1 MSAEILIR
9 HQKIKV
15 QCFTEEAALD
25 CNQYLKEIISGQL
38 PKIYE
43 RIFAESVR
51 PNIYINLNTIKIDLG
66 MISKGDFCN
75 EFLNLVK
82 EKLTKNV
89 AEQFEKSLK
98 ENYLRQPDDPDS
110 LGSYLA
116 EEKSEQL
123 SVFYL
128 KEQEQL
134 KTALFFYLEFGR
146 YPWWYKNIDK
156 KTVSRALSI
165 FNEEEDRQFFNQ
177 LLKLI
182 QTFPADSAEQLIDRF
197 IDGFNQI
204 ELKKYIFFFAD
215 LKVENRSIVDAML
228 KKQEQI
234 QSLFNISEKS
244 FFKRLLRFSLFA
256 NHRADFLEEFLTD
269 IQSPKNLTSSML
281 AQRIL
286 GPDFPTDLLTS
297 SNRVNGSKMKTSV
310 TKISYTDKND
320 DYVYVQNAGL
330 ILLHPFLTKYFF
342 ELGLLDDKN
351 EFSSTKKQHRAV
363 ILLNYLQ
370 SGSIDYQE
378 WEMPLNKI
386 LVGLGISDFVPI
398 GIKLTKKE
406 KEESKNLLATV
417 VNYWTAL
424 KTSKPE
430 ALQQNFFL
438 REGKIS
444 KKNENRLIQIERT
457 GVDILLDKLPWSI
470 GIIKLPWLSELIHV
484 EW

>member
-1 MSAEILIR
+1 MSDEIFIR

-25 CNQYLKEIISGQL
+25 CNQYLKEIITGEL

-43 RIFAESVR
+43 RIFAKSSR
-51 PNIYINLNTIKIDLG
+51 PNTYINLDTIKIDLG
-66 MISKGDFCN
+66 MISKGDFRN
-75 EFLNLVK
+75 EFLNLVE

-89 AEQFEKSLK
+89 AEQFENSFT
-98 ENYLRQPDDPDS
+98 ENYARHSANQDF
-110 LGSYLA
+110 LGLHLA
-116 EEKSEQL
+116 EGKPEQL

-134 KTALFFYLEFGR
+134 KTALLFYLEFGR
-146 YPWWYKNIDK
+146 YPWWCKNIDK
-156 KTVSRALSI
+156 KTVSGALSL
-165 FNEEEDRQFFNQ
+165 FNEEENKQFLIQ
-177 LLKLI
+177 LLQLI
-182 QTFPADSAEQLIDRF
+182 QTFPAVSAEQLIDRF

-215 LKVENRSIVDAML
+215 LKMQNRSIVDAML
-228 KKQEQI
+228 VKQEQI

-256 NHRADFLEEFLTD
+256 NHRADFLGEFLTD
-269 IQSPKNLTSSML
+269 IQSSKNLTTSMFVH
-281 AQRIL
+281 RML

-297 SNRVNGSKMKTSV
+297 TKQVNGNSLKTST
-310 TKISYTDKND
+310 TKINHKDQHDNCI
-320 DYVYVQNAGL
+320 YVQNAGL
-330 ILLHPFLTKYFF
+330 ILLHPFLTAYFF
-342 ELGLLDDKN
+342 ELGLLDDKSQ
-351 EFSSTKKQHRAV
+351 FSSTKKQQRAA

-370 SGSIDYQE
+370 SGSIGYQE
-378 WEMPLNKI
+378 WEMSLNKI

-406 KEESKNLLATV
+406 KVASKNLLATV
-417 VNYWTAL
+417 VTYWTAL
-424 KTSKPE
+424 KSSNPE
-430 ALQQNFFL
+430 ALQQNFFM

-444 KKNENRLIQIERT
+444 KKNENWLVQIERT

-470 GIIKLPWLSELIHV
+470 GTIKLPWLSQLIHV